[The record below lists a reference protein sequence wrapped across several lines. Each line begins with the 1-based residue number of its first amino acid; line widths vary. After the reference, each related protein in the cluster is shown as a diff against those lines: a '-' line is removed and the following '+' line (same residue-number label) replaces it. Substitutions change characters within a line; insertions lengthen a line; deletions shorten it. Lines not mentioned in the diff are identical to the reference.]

1 MDKSAHEVF
10 KQRIKDY
17 MVKAT
22 REAKVHTS
30 WISPNTTYEDTLIN
44 FIETIL
50 SNVRGNKFLRDFQT
64 FQKKISHYG
73 MFNSLSQTLLKI
85 TSPGVPDFYQGT
97 ELWDFS
103 LVDPDNRRPVDYGLR
118 IKILEELEKREQE
131 ISALELARELVRNKE
146 NGKIKL
152 YLIYKT
158 LNYRKN
164 NRKVFEG
171 GEYLPL
177 EIKGDKANN
186 VCSFSRKSGDSI
198 VLVVA
203 PRFFTRLIQQPES
216 LPLGKDVW
224 QDSFVV
230 LPIEEAGMKYRNIFT
245 GETVAIVKH
254 TESTVLYVAEI
265 LAHFPVAL
273 LERII

>member
-1 MDKSAHEVF
+1 
-10 KQRIKDY
+10 
-17 MVKAT
+17 
-22 REAKVHTS
+22 
-30 WISPNTTYEDTLIN
+30 
-44 FIETIL
+44 
-50 SNVRGNKFLRDFQT
+50 
-64 FQKKISHYG
+64 

-103 LVDPDNRRPVDYGLR
+103 LVDPDNRRLVDYGLR
-118 IKILEELEKREQE
+118 IKILEELKKREQE
-131 ISALELARELVRNKE
+131 ISALELARELVSNKE

-152 YLIYKT
+152 YLIYKA

-164 NRKVFEG
+164 NRTTFEK
-171 GEYLPL
+171 GEYSPL
-177 EIKGDKANN
+177 EVKGDKANN
-186 VCSFSRKSGDSI
+186 ICSFSRKLGNSMA
-198 VLVVA
+198 LVVV

-230 LPIEEAGMKYRNIFT
+230 LPIEETGMKYRNIFT
-245 GETVAIVKH
+245 GEIITPVRHNETTA
-254 TESTVLYVAEI
+254 LYLAEI
-265 LAHFPVAL
+265 FTNFPVAL